1 MSPRTAAITVF
12 TIIIALTSFSIG
24 VLVGDVTPKPPQVD
38 ATEDL
43 RSKLNEVIDRV
54 NVIDSE
60 LYELQGKRP

>member
-1 MSPRTAAITVF
+1 MNPRTAALTVF
-12 TIIIALTSFSIG
+12 TVTIALTSFTAG
-24 VLVGDVTPKPPQVD
+24 LFVGGAAPASQPRD

-60 LYELQGKRP
+60 LYELQGKLP

>member
-1 MSPRTAAITVF
+1 MSPRTVAL
-12 TIIIALTSFSIG
+12 TIIIALASFSIG
-24 VLVGDVTPKPPQVD
+24 VFVGGVTPKPQPRD

-60 LYELQGKRP
+60 LYELQGQLS